1 MPTAK
6 YVGAQLAFLHL
17 FQHLDRGLFFLFSIQ
32 VISWDFYCYKALS
45 WSKAGQQGFFG

>member
-17 FQHLDRGLFFLFSIQ
+17 FQHLDRGLFFSVFCSSHLM
-32 VISWDFYCYKALS
+32 
-45 WSKAGQQGFFG
+45 GFLLLQSLIVE